1 MKLKCSHCGNEELF
15 YIIQTYSGMSC
26 FEVNNAGECDE
37 TCNNSDI
44 LDGAIYH
51 LKSVYYYCKKCN
63 NKVEKIPLEKRF

>member
-26 FEVNNAGECDE
+26 FEVNNAGEYDE

-44 LDGAIYH
+44 HEGAIYH
-51 LKSVYYYCKKCN
+51 LKACITIVKNVIIKLKKY
-63 NKVEKIPLEKRF
+63 R

>member
-37 TCNNSDI
+37 TCNN
-44 LDGAIYH
+44 
-51 LKSVYYYCKKCN
+51 
-63 NKVEKIPLEKRF
+63 KVEKIPLEKRF

>member
-1 MKLKCSHCGNEELF
+1 MKLKCSHCGNEEFF

-37 TCNNSDI
+37 TRNNSDI
-44 LDGAIYH
+44 HEGAIYH